1 MIKLINKTINK
12 NKIIKINIK
21 ELSSL
26 KMLKINKILVELKSL
41 SI

>member
-12 NKIIKINIK
+12 NKIININIK